1 MCWKKT
7 QVNYTLIMVICLTDE
22 ERFHLWFQAS
32 EEEKGKTTNNK
43 LLGKDS
49 LRAGKFPHLA
59 TFCEIQPA
67 KYGTVLAERC

>member
-1 MCWKKT
+1 
-7 QVNYTLIMVICLTDE
+7 MVICLTDE